1 MSFSGGNYLY
11 QSGGGTLADNTADF
25 NRLAQTLGQNV
36 TKIQQNSQK
45 IKTLSSRMNSAQV
58 GLVVESAFLWWLG
71 TWDEVYWQVK

>member
-11 QSGGGTLADNTADF
+11 QSGGGTLVDNSHDF

-45 IKTLSSRMNSAQV
+45 IKAMSGRMSTAQV
-58 GLVVESAFLWWLG
+58 KNAESYQKWF
-71 TWDEVYWQVK
+71 V